1 MTTSGFIPRALWRTR
16 ASGVGRALWP
26 LACVLMLGLPARTAA
41 ADAYV
46 EGEVIVTYRASA
58 TLATAKTAAVR
69 HAAKFD

>member
-26 LACVLMLGLPARTAA
+26 LAVVLMLGLPARTAA

-46 EGEVIVTYRASA
+46 EGEVIGGNFSFR
-58 TLATAKTAAVR
+58 
-69 HAAKFD
+69 